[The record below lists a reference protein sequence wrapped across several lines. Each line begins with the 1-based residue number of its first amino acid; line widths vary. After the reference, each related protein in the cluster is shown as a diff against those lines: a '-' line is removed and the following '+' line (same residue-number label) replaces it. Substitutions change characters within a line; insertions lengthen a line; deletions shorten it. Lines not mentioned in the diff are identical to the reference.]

1 MADATEMSL
10 GDKATLRSAVSEP
23 AVRQANESGR
33 STPSIGE
40 LFANLSTQI
49 TSLVRG
55 EIELTK
61 AKATAYVTKMGM
73 GIGLFVG
80 AALFALYL
88 LGWIFHTIELA
99 LAVALPAW
107 AASLIVAGI
116 LLVIVLVLALLGK
129 AALGKAKDSTPDPK
143 SGVNASIDAVKKGLN
158 ND

>member
-73 GIGLFVG
+73 GAGLLVG
-80 AALFALYL
+80 AALFALYAMRKV
-88 LGWIFHTIELA
+88 GVA
-99 LAVALPAW
+99 AAAAAGVVALVVW
-107 AASLIVAGI
+107 R
-116 LLVIVLVLALLGK
+116 LVRR
-129 AALGKAKDSTPDPK
+129 
-143 SGVNASIDAVKKGLN
+143 
-158 ND
+158 

>member
-1 MADATEMSL
+1 MADATEMPL
-10 GDKATLRSAVSEP
+10 NDKATLRSAVSESD
-23 AVRQANESGR
+23 ARQYNTSGR
-33 STPSIGE
+33 SASSIGE
-40 LFANLSTQI
+40 LFANLSSQI

-61 AKATAYVTKMGM
+61 AKVTAYFTKMGM
-73 GIGLFVG
+73 GVGLLVG

-88 LGWIFHTIELA
+88 LGWLFHTIEVA
-99 LAVALPAW
+99 LAVVLPAW
-107 AASLIVAGI
+107 AASLIVTGI

-129 AALGKAKDSTPDPK
+129 AALDKAKNSTPDPK